1 MKDQVLAALAG
12 IAEGLRMDGG
22 DIELVDL
29 DEATGK
35 VSVRLKGACRGCPHA
50 QVTLRTFVERQ
61 LKAQVE
67 GVTEVEEAVDQ
78 PDPV

>member
-1 MKDQVLAALAG
+1 MKDQVLAALATV
-12 IAEGLRMDGG
+12 AEGLRMDGG

-35 VSVRLKGACRGCPHA
+35 VRVRLKGACHGCPHA
-50 QVTLRTFVERQ
+50 QVTLRNFVERQ

-67 GVTEVEEAVDQ
+67 GVTEVEQVTE
-78 PDPV
+78 